1 MCPCKCVGS
10 LVNALSY
17 RSKIL
22 AVRLSLFPSIDST
35 CVDFV
40 LLFDMRLAKFDR
52 ALALVGSSDKHD
64 VYDSSALL
72 CSSYV
77 SSSRGN
83 DREMLVALTTA
94 AVSMTASPDSAAFAR
109 S

>member
-1 MCPCKCVGS
+1 MCPCKCVES

-22 AVRLSLFPSIDST
+22 AVRLSLSSSIEST
-35 CVDFV
+35 CDFV

-52 ALALVGSSDKHD
+52 ALALEGSSNKHD
-64 VYDSSALL
+64 VYDSSALR
-72 CSSYV
+72 CSSFV
-77 SSSRGN
+77 SSSRGS
-83 DREMLVALTTA
+83 DREMLVARTTA
-94 AVSMTASPDSAAFAR
+94 VSRMTASPDSTAFAR